1 MTSPRSAAA
10 PAWSVRLT
18 GAALAVAV
26 VAAYATSLAN
36 GFVFDD
42 QPGIVR
48 NETIRH
54 LTDWRAVLSPPLK
67 NAGAGGRPLV
77 NLTLALNHA
86 LGGLDP
92 RGYHLANLGIH
103 LVAALV
109 LFGLLRRTLAR
120 PAAGS
125 GPAGVALPLA
135 AGAALLWALHPLV
148 TESVTFAIQRN
159 ESLMGLFYLLTLYAF
174 ARAADAPA
182 PAAARWRRAM
192 VAACLLGMLTK
203 EVMVTA
209 PVIVWLYDRTFVSG
223 TLGAAWRRH
232 GRWHLV
238 LAATWLPLI
247 WLVWRGAERGG
258 TVGFGLGVTPWH
270 YLLTQCRAIVHYLG
284 LAVWPH
290 PLVADYGDAIVT
302 SLRAVLPQ
310 ASLLAGL
317 AAATLLALWRRP
329 VLGFAGAWFLVI
341 LAPSSSVVPLT
352 TQTMA
357 EHRMYLP
364 LIAVVTA
371 GVLALHR
378 LAGRRSLP
386 ALLALAVAF
395 GGLTARRNAAYHD
408 EITFWREN
416 IAALPGNFRS
426 HNDLAIALGAAGDY
440 AGAVEQFQAALQIRP
455 DNADAHYNL
464 GTIFANLGR
473 DAEAIREF
481 NETLRLS
488 PASADAQVNL
498 GNVLLRARH
507 PAEALARFDA
517 ALRLKP
523 DLVAAHMGRGN
534 ACLHL
539 DRLTDAMDAYRAAL
553 RLDPKHVSAYYNLG
567 NAYLHAGRYAEAI
580 ASYDAALRLDPQLDV
595 ARQNREIARR
605 RAAGTPAAP
614 PNPD

>member
-10 PAWSVRLT
+10 PDWRVRLT

-42 QPGIVR
+42 APGIVR

-77 NLTLALNHA
+77 NLTLALNYA

-92 RGYHLANLGIH
+92 RGYHLVNLGIH
-103 LVAALV
+103 VLAALV

-120 PAAGS
+120 PAAGP
-125 GPAGVALPLA
+125 GPAGAALPPA
-135 AGAALLWALHPLV
+135 AGATLLWALHPLL
-148 TESVTFAIQRN
+148 TESVAFAIQRN

-174 ARAADAPA
+174 ARATDAPG
-182 PAAARWRRAM
+182 PAAARWRWAM

-209 PVIVWLYDRTFVSG
+209 PVIAWLYDRTFVSG
-223 TLGAAWRRH
+223 TFREAWRRH
-232 GRWHLV
+232 GRWHLA
-238 LAATWLPLI
+238 LAATWLPLV

-258 TVGFGLGVTPWH
+258 TVGFGLGVSSWH
-270 YLLTQCRAIVHYLG
+270 YLLTQCGAITHYLR

-290 PLVADYGDAIVT
+290 PLAADYGDAVVT
-302 SLRAVLPQ
+302 SLAAVWPQ
-310 ASLLAGL
+310 AALLVAL
-317 AAATLLALWRRP
+317 AAATVLALGRRP
-329 VLGFAGAWFLVI
+329 VVGFAGAWFFVI

-364 LIAVVTA
+364 LVAVVTA

-378 LAGRRSLP
+378 LAGRWSLP
-386 ALLALAVAF
+386 AVLALAVAF
-395 GGLTARRNAAYHD
+395 GWLTARRNAAYHD

-416 IAALPGNFRS
+416 LAALPGNFRS

-440 AGAVEQFQAALQIRP
+440 AGAVEQFQRALRIRP

-464 GTIFANLGR
+464 GTMFANLGR

-488 PASADAQVNL
+488 PASADAEVNL
-498 GNVLLRARH
+498 GNVLLRAQR

-517 ALRLKP
+517 ALRLRP

-534 ACLHL
+534 TCLHL
-539 DRLTDAMDAYRAAL
+539 NRLADAMDAYRAAL
-553 RLDPKHVSAYYNLG
+553 RLDPRHVSAYYNLG
-567 NAYLHAGRYAEAI
+567 NACLHAGRYAEAI
-580 ASYDAALRLDPQLDV
+580 ASYDEALRLDPQLDV
-595 ARQNREIARR
+595 ARQNREIARQ
-605 RAAGTPAAP
+605 RAAGAPAAP
-614 PNPD
+614 ANPE